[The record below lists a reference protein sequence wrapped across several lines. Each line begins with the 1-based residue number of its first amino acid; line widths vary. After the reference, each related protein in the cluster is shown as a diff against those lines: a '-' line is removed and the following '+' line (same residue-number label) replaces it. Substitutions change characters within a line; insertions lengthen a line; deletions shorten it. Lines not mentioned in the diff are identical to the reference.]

1 MCVSIVAVISAVE
14 LWSAMEPEVLQTV
27 IAHLEPSSEEEEAR
41 DEGEEKEEEDE
52 ERSDRD
58 TAIQIAQFLRENK
71 YR

>member
-41 DEGEEKEEEDE
+41 DEGEENEEDE
-52 ERSDRD
+52 ERSDLD

>member
-1 MCVSIVAVISAVE
+1 
-14 LWSAMEPEVLQTV
+14 MEPEVLQTV

-41 DEGEEKEEEDE
+41 DEGEEKEEDEDE